1 MTLSLPPS
9 ENDETP
15 QAKAN
20 DADDRESSPAALVHA
35 NTIPFVLAQK
45 VLAVVGGAQANE
57 GRSAAPSDPSS
68 EPVVPERS
76 GVVDVRTGAP
86 ASLRA
91 VWQEE
96 PGAEVSGNPP
106 PLSEDERGPSSD
118 VSPRQRS
125 SAPPS
130 DATRDWTGSDLRHAT
145 IAGTYRVVR
154 PLGSGGMGI
163 VLLAEDITLDR
174 KVALKLIRPELA
186 RADFH
191 DKFVHEARSM
201 ARVNHPNVAQVH
213 TFGMHEGAPY
223 LVMEL
228 VEGKTLETWIE
239 ESGGMPD
246 IDRALQVLEGICA
259 GASAI
264 HAKDTVHRDLKPS
277 NVILDDARRPHIV
290 DLGLAVLG
298 SAPLASDGE
307 IIGTPGYMA
316 PEIVFP
322 SEEVGPLARIDVY
335 AIACIAYEMLTGQ
348 APFSAPHET
357 GMLLQH
363 ATQPVPLPSLVR
375 PELGTAYDEPLLR
388 GLEKRPSQRTPT
400 PEALYRS
407 LRAAREG
414 SLEPSRILLAEDDED
429 FRELVRRAL
438 AFAFPGAEIV
448 CVGNG
453 TEALAAFEARTP
465 TIALLDLHMPDVD
478 GEALT
483 RAFRANERAAAMP
496 ILIFTGGGG
505 AEDWKRLSEL
515 GADGFLVKPLSTSD
529 MVALVRRTLHER
541 TSIPASASR
550 SVPPPKTV

>member
-9 ENDETP
+9 ETDVTP
-15 QAKAN
+15 QAKPTEPEERQA
-20 DADDRESSPAALVHA
+20 SPSVLVNA

-45 VLAVVGGAQANE
+45 VRAVLGGARGIE
-57 GRSAAPSDPSS
+57 EAPDSERDSS
-68 EPVVPERS
+68 REAVVPERS
-76 GVVDVRTGAP
+76 GVVDVHGGAP
-86 ASLRA
+86 VSLRA
-91 VWQEE
+91 VWQEG
-96 PGAEVSGNPP
+96 PGAKASGSLPSLP
-106 PLSEDERGPSSD
+106 DDERGPSSD
-118 VSPRQRS
+118 VSPRQRV
-125 SAPPS
+125 SASPV
-130 DATRDWTGSDLRHAT
+130 DATKDWTGSDLQNAT

-163 VLLAEDITLDR
+163 VLLAEDTTLDR

-228 VEGKTLETWIE
+228 VEGKTLETWLE
-239 ESGGMPD
+239 EAGGVPD
-246 IDRALQVLEGICA
+246 IDQALSVLEGICA

-277 NVILDDARRPHIV
+277 NVILDDALRPHIV

-322 SEEVGPLARIDVY
+322 SEEAGPLARIDVY
-335 AIACIAYEMLTGQ
+335 AIACIAYEMLTGH

-363 ATQPVPLPSLVR
+363 ATQPVPLPSVVR

-388 GLEKRPSQRTPT
+388 GLEKRPSRRTPT
-400 PEALYRS
+400 PEAFCRS

-414 SLEPSRILLAEDDED
+414 SIEPSRILLAEDDED

-438 AFAFPGAEIV
+438 ASAFPGAEIV

-453 TEALAAFEARTP
+453 TEALEAFAAGTP
-465 TIALLDLHMPDVD
+465 TISLLDLHMPDVD

-483 RAFRANERAAAMP
+483 RTFRANESAAAMP

-541 TSIPASASR
+541 TSSPASGSR
-550 SVPPPKTV
+550 SVPPPKNV

>member
-1 MTLSLPPS
+1 MTLTFPPS
-9 ENDETP
+9 EVAQTP
-15 QAKAN
+15 RNPPEENEVPSAV
-20 DADDRESSPAALVHA
+20 SVHA
-35 NTIPFVLAQK
+35 NTIPFLLAPKSK
-45 VLAVVGGAQANE
+45 V
-57 GRSAAPSDPSS
+57 APSSPPEGTLES
-68 EPVVPERS
+68 EPESAEPPERS
-76 GVVDVRTGAP
+76 GVVEVHAVAP
-86 ASLRA
+86 ESLRA
-91 VWQEE
+91 VWQET
-96 PGAEVSGNPP
+96 PGGSASGTPP
-106 PLSEDERGPSSD
+106 PIEEETEPSTDFSTNAPRAHF
-118 VSPRQRS
+118 SPRVRS
-125 SAPPS
+125 STDPTKDFAG
-130 DATRDWTGSDLRHAT
+130 ADLRHAT
-145 IAGTYRVVR
+145 IAGTYRVIR

-163 VLLAEDITLDR
+163 VLLAEDTTLDR
-174 KVALKLIRPELA
+174 KVALKLIRPEVG

-191 DKFVHEARSM
+191 DKFVHEARAM

-228 VEGKTLETWIE
+228 VEGKTLETWLE
-239 ESGGMPD
+239 EASGVPE
-246 IDRALQVLEGICA
+246 IDLALRVIEGICA

-277 NVILDDARRPHIV
+277 NVILDGARRPHIV

-298 SAPLASDGE
+298 SAPIASDGE

-322 SEEVGPLARIDVY
+322 SEEPGPLARIDVY

-363 ATQPVPLPSLVR
+363 ATQTVPLPSVVR
-375 PELGTAYDEPLLR
+375 PDLGTAYDEPLLR
-388 GLEKRPSQRTPT
+388 GLEKLPSKRTKT
-400 PEALYRS
+400 PEAFYRS

-438 AFAFPGAEIV
+438 ACAFPGAEIV
-448 CVGNG
+448 CVANG
-453 TEALAAFEARTP
+453 MEALLAFEARTP
-465 TIALLDLHMPDVD
+465 SIALLDLHMPDVD
-478 GEALT
+478 GESLT
-483 RAFRANERAAAMP
+483 RTFRANERAAAMP

-515 GADGFLVKPLSTSD
+515 GADTFLVKPLATSD

-541 TSIPASASR
+541 TSIPPPTPRSA
-550 SVPPPKTV
+550 PPPKNV